1 MNDWLISLVAFWL
14 PLALLPM
21 VAAIP
26 IVIIGNE
33 RDAHGCFVS
42 AGYHWCEYT
51 EACQRSWEV
60 PCLQKA

>member
-1 MNDWLISLVAFWL
+1 MLLRMISILI
-14 PLALLPM
+14 PLIPII
-21 VAAIP
+21 AAIP
-26 IVIIGNE
+26 IIGNE